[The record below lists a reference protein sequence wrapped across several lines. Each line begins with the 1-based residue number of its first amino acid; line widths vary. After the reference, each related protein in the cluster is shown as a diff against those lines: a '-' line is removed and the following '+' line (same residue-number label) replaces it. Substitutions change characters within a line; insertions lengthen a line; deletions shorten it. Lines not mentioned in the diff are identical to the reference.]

1 MKVPQQPQLVLSS
14 GLRGDGGP
22 LYHWVLSPGLVG
34 CPPEIKLG
42 SDADGPCARLGA
54 FSGTGWKDH
63 SQDNYRPEGSSS
75 LPQILHKG

>member
-54 FSGTGWKDH
+54 WRSLFRDWV
-63 SQDNYRPEGSSS
+63 EG
-75 LPQILHKG
+75 PQPR